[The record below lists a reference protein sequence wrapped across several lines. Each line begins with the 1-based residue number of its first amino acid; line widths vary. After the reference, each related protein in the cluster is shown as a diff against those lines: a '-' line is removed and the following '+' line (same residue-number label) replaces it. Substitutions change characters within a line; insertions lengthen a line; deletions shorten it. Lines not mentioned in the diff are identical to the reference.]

1 MHLLMALL
9 HDVAGYGVC
18 VGGGAEILLFEVVE
32 LLLLLWLLLLM
43 LLLLLLMLLEVLLLL
58 VLGLCIAALLTDY
71 AGRSTAVHG
80 LLLALVLVLVRWDK
94 LGGLLLVVLHLGQL
108 VVELIEAILG
118 VICLVLVPTAA
129 WHWLRRKRHLLLV
142 EGV

>member
-1 MHLLMALL
+1 MALL
-9 HDVAGYGVC
+9 HDVAGYGVR

-43 LLLLLLMLLEVLLLL
+43 LLMLLEVLLL

-71 AGRSTAVHG
+71 AGRRTAVHG
-80 LLLALVLVLVRWDK
+80 LLLVLVLVRWDK

-108 VVELIEAILG
+108 VVELIDAILG